1 MDNWSCSILSLSIIS
16 DISNITIIVIS
27 VIVDMLDSAI
37 RKSNRVGSL
46 ISTSTIRRLSSL
58 EVRLGVVIS
67 NSIGVSVRGNNIW
80 GSIGWSS
87 MSNNWSMISWGSM
100 NCMGNHWSM
109 YSMGNNRGSMNSMT
123 KTMKGSCTH
132 SSKDD

>member
-1 MDNWSCSILSLSIIS
+1 MVSWGSMDNWSWSILSLSIIS
-16 DISNITIIVIS
+16 DISNITIITIDM
-27 VIVDMLDSAI
+27 IVYMLDSAI
-37 RKSNRVGSL
+37 RKSNRVGSFS
-46 ISTSTIRRLSSL
+46 STSTIRRLRSL

-87 MSNNWSMISWGSM
+87 
-100 NCMGNHWSM
+100 MGNHWSM

-132 SSKDD
+132 SSK

>member
-1 MDNWSCSILSLSIIS
+1 MVSWGSMDNWSWSILSLSIIS
-16 DISNITIIVIS
+16 DISNITIIVIG

-100 NCMGNHWSM
+100 N
-109 YSMGNNRGSMNSMT
+109 SMG